1 MPALRICIL
10 ISCIAGAIAAQT
22 PATTPADQDLFP
34 TPEILR
40 PNVEFWE
47 KIYTRISMTEGLVHD
62 LDYPLV
68 IYKKV
73 SIGDREGRAR
83 SSYISSQEADVAV
96 VLQNIM
102 ANPDSAKTDDE
113 KQYIALLKQYVPRD
127 QWAGAVDRIHFQL
140 GQKERYLEGLQ
151 RSGAYIDTI
160 CTIFRQYGLPERICY
175 LPHVE
180 SSFDINA
187 GSRVGAQGMWQ
198 FMRGTGKLMG
208 LSIGYLVDERRDP
221 YLSTV
226 AAAKLLR
233 MNFDELQA
241 WPLAIT
247 AYNHGLNGM
256 KHAVET
262 TGSRDIAVILQKYE
276 SRIFQFASRNFYAC
290 FLAASEIAQN
300 PSPYFGE
307 VKYAAPL
314 PMRDLALDFYIRPNT
329 ICRQLGVAQDLLMAL
344 NPALRPVV
352 FEQQKRIPAGTILR
366 LPASLAGDPETMLA
380 AIPDSLKSAEPDR
393 EQYYRVNRGDNLY
406 AIASRVGVSAE
417 AIALENGINRLH
429 RIYAGQVL
437 RVPSAAPA
445 TAAITAVAFAGA
457 VAPAAIP
464 QKIPAPK
471 SSTTPTLITPPALAS
486 DTSRKIPPAAS
497 APQPLYPP
505 WMHVA
510 PETTG
515 VAAKPAPPAVAIAVP
530 SAPARSLAARP
541 QPQPAPRPVMDS
553 LAEVLLSP
561 AVPLADSSTAT
572 RPVLSNDFDADM
584 YDLAITQGPD
594 SATAEI
600 RVSLD
605 ETVGHYA
612 DWLRMP
618 AQRIREL
625 NAMRGSD
632 IIVGHRLRLPLASD
646 KIEAFATAR
655 LEYHMSV
662 EEDFYS
668 RYAVTDIKTAVI
680 KRGQNLWDLVNG
692 EEMVPQWLFKKY
704 NRDLDLDKMMPG
716 TEVIIPMIE
725 EIGATAVSMRVPP
738 AQPKRT
744 SAAIPANA
752 TPKRMLP
759 QPVRL
764 AP

>member
-10 ISCIAGAIAAQT
+10 ISSLAGALAAQI
-22 PATTPADQDLFP
+22 PSTTPADQDLFP
-34 TPEILR
+34 TPEIIK
-40 PNVEFWE
+40 PNVEFWK
-47 KIYTRISMTEGLVHD
+47 KIYTQISMTEGLVHD
-62 LDYPLV
+62 RDYPLV

-73 SIGDREGRAR
+73 SIGNREGRAR
-83 SSYISSQEADVAV
+83 SSYISSQEADAAVA
-96 VLQNIM
+96 LQKII
-102 ANPDSAKTDDE
+102 ANPDSEKTADE
-113 KQYIALLKQYVPRD
+113 KRYFALLEQYVPRD
-127 QWAGAVDRIHFQL
+127 LWAGAVDRIHFQL
-140 GQKERYLEGLQ
+140 GQKERYFEGLQ
-151 RSGAYIDTI
+151 RSGAYLDTI
-160 CTIFRQYGLPERICY
+160 RAIFRQYGIPDRICF

-221 YLSTV
+221 YLSAV

-233 MNFDELQA
+233 TNFNELQA

-247 AYNHGLNGM
+247 AYNHGLYGM
-256 KHAVET
+256 KRAVET

-276 SRIFQFASRNFYAC
+276 SRIFLFASKNFYAC

-307 VKYAAPL
+307 VTYAAPENV
-314 PMRDLALDFYIRPNT
+314 RDLALNFYIRPNT
-329 ICRQLGVAQDLLMAL
+329 ICRQLGITQDVLMML

-352 FEQQKRIPAGTILR
+352 FEQQKKIPAGTVVR
-366 LPASLAGDPETMLA
+366 LPASFAGDPASMLA
-380 AIPDSLKSAEPDR
+380 ALPDSLKSTEPDR
-393 EQYYRVNRGDNLY
+393 EQYYRVSRGDNLY
-406 AIASRVGVSAE
+406 AIASRLGVSAE

-445 TAAITAVAFAGA
+445 AAAIAAVAFAGS

-464 QKIPAPK
+464 QKAPAPA
-471 SSTTPTLITPPALAS
+471 SSTAPTLITPSAHAS
-486 DTSRKIPPAAS
+486 DTSRKTPPADS

-505 WMHVA
+505 WMLVA

-515 VAAKPAPPAVAIAVP
+515 AAAKPAQPSVALPAA
-530 SAPARSLAARP
+530 SARISATRT
-541 QPQPAPRPVMDS
+541 QPQPAPGTPIDS
-553 LAEVLLSP
+553 LAEVLQSP
-561 AVPLADSSTAT
+561 AIPLADSSTAT

-584 YDLAITQGPD
+584 YDLAITRGPD

-612 DWLRMP
+612 DWLHMP

-668 RYAVTDIKTAVI
+668 RYAVTDIKTVVI
-680 KRGQNLWDLVNG
+680 KQGQNLWDLVNG
-692 EEMVPQWLFKKY
+692 EDMVPQWLFKKY
-704 NRDLDLDKMMPG
+704 NPDLELDKLMPG

-725 EIGATAVSMRVPP
+725 ELGATTISIRVPP
-738 AQPKRT
+738 AQPKRAIT
-744 SAAIPANA
+744 AIPANA

-759 QPVRL
+759 QPVRP